1 MKANFLDFEKKYQG
15 KVFIVFSLDGEI
27 GNAEVI
33 KDIETEI
40 KRLKQ

>member
-1 MKANFLDFEKKYQG
+1 LDLKEQPEGWGTNPSYG
-15 KVFIVFSLDGEI
+15 SLDGEI